1 MTLSEELERLQ
12 RLRESGALT
21 EEEFAAAKARVLAGA
36 PAGGQTQGGFWSS
49 LNLREG
55 LKDVRLWAMALHLSL
70 LLNISL
76 PGTALL
82 VPFLIWQFGKER
94 FPELDAHGKNAVN
107 FVVSYALYG
116 IGLALV
122 TMFLPLGLQ
131 FAMVLLLW
139 YATCIVLVF
148 YVAWQAKQGR
158 VKSYPLAIRFLR

>member
-1 MTLSEELERLQ
+1 MSLAEELERLQ

-21 EEEFAAAKARVLAGA
+21 EEEFAAAKARVLAGMEKQEQA
-36 PAGGQTQGGFWSS
+36 RGGFWSS

-55 LKDVRLWAMALHLSL
+55 LKDSRLWAMALHLSL

-116 IGLALV
+116 VGLSLL
-122 TMFLPLGLQ
+122 TMLLPLGLQ
-131 FAMVLLLW
+131 FAMVLVLW
-139 YATCIVLVF
+139 YAACIAMVF
-148 YVAWQAKQGR
+148 YVAWEAKQGR